1 MCESGVVPIVAHPER
16 YDACTVDVVRLWRAT
31 GAKMQ
36 VDATGLAKVGIRGR
50 RARDIVQEGLADVLA
65 ADNHGDGRSMRRGVQ
80 FLREQASVGSR
91 TVETAIAKLTEDNP
105 RSVVEDRDLVDVPV
119 VRLSE
124 SIAGRFRRLIGG

>member
-1 MCESGVVPIVAHPER
+1 
-16 YDACTVDVVRLWRAT
+16 
-31 GAKMQ
+31 MQ
-36 VDATGLAKVGIRGR
+36 VDATGLTKAGTRGR

>member
-1 MCESGVVPIVAHPER
+1 
-16 YDACTVDVVRLWRAT
+16 
-31 GAKMQ
+31 
-36 VDATGLAKVGIRGR
+36 
-50 RARDIVQEGLADVLA
+50 VQEGLADVLA